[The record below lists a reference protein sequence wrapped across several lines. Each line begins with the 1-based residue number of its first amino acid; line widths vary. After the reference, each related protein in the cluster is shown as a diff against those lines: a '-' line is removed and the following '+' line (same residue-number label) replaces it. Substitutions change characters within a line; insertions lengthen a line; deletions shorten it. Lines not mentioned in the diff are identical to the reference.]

1 MTAVAER
8 VFAVLL
14 RLYPKE
20 FRTRYGPAM
29 ADFFRERRLAA
40 LESGESRFGFWLRV
54 LRDAL
59 VSAAA
64 ERATVVARRAR
75 ARSHM
80 SAHARSITRRDVRAS
95 GRTSH
100 NDGDRPMSILLQD
113 LRSAARGIV
122 RHPGFS
128 AVILGTLALGIGANV
143 AIFSVVNGV
152 LLRPLPFR
160 DAARVVSLTQAAPY
174 YSVSEPE
181 FRDYRDGLK
190 GLDGLAAYT
199 NGIGILLRG
208 GESQQVRAARV
219 SDGFFSVLGTT
230 PVAGRT
236 FTPDEEARGG
246 AHVVVISH
254 GLWQRS
260 YGGDRSVV
268 GSEQQMASGKA
279 TIIGVMP
286 PHFDFPSAE
295 VDIWVP
301 LRLDYDSLWTRN
313 NHYLQLVGRL
323 ARGATLDGVRS
334 AALALDRQWMRD
346 YPETYS
352 GTEPMLPTLEPV
364 ADTIVGESRPYLLA
378 LLGSIGFVLLIACVN
393 VANLLLAR
401 GEVRRKELAVR
412 AALGASGARIA
423 GQLLTESALLAI
435 LGGAIGLA
443 LAVGGSR
450 LLVALA
456 PASIPRLDQVT
467 VDWRVALFA
476 LGVSVATGLLFGMVP
491 AARAARRRSADPLK
505 DGGRA
510 GVAASSV
517 KRVRTLLVA
526 SEVALAVVMLTGA
539 GLFLRSLRELQQTDL
554 GFDPSRL
561 LTMQV
566 TLAPRPYNDEEAA
579 LFFDQATRRID
590 ALPGVEG
597 STAMG
602 WLPLAGGGSA
612 WSILVDGRVVKNISE
627 TPASQPTQV
636 TPGYFTTM
644 KMRIL
649 RGRGFTDADAADAQP
664 VVVVNETMARQL
676 WPGLNP
682 LGHTIR
688 MMNPESPWVTV
699 VGVVQNMRSRGITA
713 DVPPTM
719 FFPYAQA
726 AKSAYYAP
734 RTMTLAVR
742 TTGDPLRLAPVVRGV
757 LHDLDATAPVSSI
770 RTMESVLGASMAS
783 RHFTT
788 DLLLGFAALAL
799 TLAGIGIYGVV
810 SYAVTQRTFEI
821 GIRMALGA
829 APAGVLALVL
839 REVLRMAV
847 IGAAVGMAGA
857 VVMARLLRS
866 MLVGVSY
873 FDVGTTITV
882 VVLLAG
888 VALLAGAV
896 PARRAMMVEPTEAL
910 RGG

>member
-1 MTAVAER
+1 MMTAGER
-8 VFAVLL
+8 VFAILL

-20 FRTRYGPAM
+20 FRARYGPAM
-29 ADFFRERRLAA
+29 TDFFRERRLAA
-40 LESGESRFGFWLRV
+40 LESGESRAGFWLRV
-54 LRDAL
+54 ARDAL

-64 ERATVVARRAR
+64 ERATVVTRHLS
-75 ARSHM
+75 ARSM
-80 SAHARSITRRDVRAS
+80 ANRGDARLPAHA
-95 GRTSH
+95 SH
-100 NDGDRPMSILLQD
+100 NDGDLPMSILLQD
-113 LRSAARGIV
+113 LRLAARGIV

-143 AIFSVVNGV
+143 AIFSVVSGV
-152 LLRPLPFR
+152 LLHPLPFR
-160 DAARVVSLTQAAPY
+160 DPARLVSLTQAPPY
-174 YSVSEPE
+174 YTVSEPE
-181 FRDYRDGLK
+181 FRDYRNGLK
-190 GLDGLAAYT
+190 GLDGLAAYS
-199 NGIGILLRG
+199 NAIGILQRG
-208 GESQQVRAARV
+208 GESQQVQAARV
-219 SDGFFSVLGTT
+219 SDGFFSVLGTA
-230 PVAGRT
+230 PFLGRT
-236 FTPDEEARGG
+236 FAPDEEVRGG
-246 AHVVVISH
+246 ARVIVISYR
-254 GLWQRS
+254 LWQRS
-260 YGGDRSVV
+260 YGGDRSII
-268 GSEQQMASGKA
+268 GSEQLMASGKA
-279 TIIGVMP
+279 TIVGVMP

-295 VDIWVP
+295 VDVWVP

-313 NHYLQLVGRL
+313 NHYLELVGRL
-323 ARGATLDGVRS
+323 APGATVDGVRS
-334 AALALDRQWMRD
+334 AALSLDRQWMRD

-352 GTEPMLPTLEPV
+352 GTKPV
-364 ADTIVGESRPYLLA
+364 LATIDPIADTIVGQSRPYLLA

-435 LGGAIGLA
+435 LGGALGLA
-443 LAVGGSR
+443 LAVAGSR
-450 LLVALA
+450 VLVALA

-476 LGVSVATGLLFGMVP
+476 LGVSAATGLLFGIVP

-510 GVAASSV
+510 GVASSSV

-526 SEVALAVVMLTGA
+526 SEIALAVIMLTGA
-539 GLFLRSLRELQQTDL
+539 GLFLHSLRELQETDL

-561 LTMQV
+561 LTMEV

-579 LFFDQATRRID
+579 LFFEQAIRRID
-590 ALPGVEG
+590 ALPGVG
-597 STAMG
+597 AATAMG
-602 WLPLAGGGSA
+602 WIPIAGSGGD

-627 TPASQPTQV
+627 AATSQPAQV
-636 TPGYFTTM
+636 TPGYFATM
-644 KMRIL
+644 KMRML
-649 RGRGFTDADAADAQP
+649 SGRGFTDADAADAPP
-664 VVVVNETMARQL
+664 VVVVNEAMARQL

-688 MMNPESPWVTV
+688 MMNPDAPWVTV
-699 VGVVQNMRSRGITA
+699 VGVVHDMRSSGVTA

-719 FFPYAQA
+719 FFPYAQS
-726 AKSAYYAP
+726 AKSAYFAP

-742 TTGDPLRLAPVVRGV
+742 TAGDPLQLAPAVRRV
-757 LHDLDATAPVSSI
+757 LHDLDATVPVSKV
-770 RTMESVLGASMAS
+770 RTMESVLGESMAS

-839 REVLRMAV
+839 REVLRMAA
-847 IGAAVGMAGA
+847 IGAAVGIAGA
-857 VVMARLLRS
+857 LVMARLVRS

-873 FDVGTTITV
+873 FDVGTTVTA

-896 PARRAMMVEPTEAL
+896 PARRAMMVEPTDAL

>member
-1 MTAVAER
+1 
-8 VFAVLL
+8 
-14 RLYPKE
+14 
-20 FRTRYGPAM
+20 
-29 ADFFRERRLAA
+29 
-40 LESGESRFGFWLRV
+40 
-54 LRDAL
+54 
-59 VSAAA
+59 
-64 ERATVVARRAR
+64 
-75 ARSHM
+75 
-80 SAHARSITRRDVRAS
+80 
-95 GRTSH
+95 
-100 NDGDRPMSILLQD
+100 MSILLQD
-113 LRSAARGIV
+113 LRLAVRGIV
-122 RHPGFS
+122 RHPAFS

-160 DAARVVSLTQAAPY
+160 DAARVVSLTQAPPY
-174 YSVSEPE
+174 SSVSEPE

-190 GLDGLAAYT
+190 GLNGLAAYAS
-199 NGIGILLRG
+199 GIGILVRS

-219 SDGFFSVLGTT
+219 SDGFFSVLGTA

-236 FTPDEEARGG
+236 FAPEEEVIGG
-246 AHVVVISH
+246 ARVVVISY

-260 YGGDRSVV
+260 YGGDGSII

-286 PHFDFPSAE
+286 PHFDFPSAD

-313 NHYLQLVGRL
+313 NHYLHLVGRL
-323 ARGATLDGVRS
+323 APGATLDGVRS

-352 GTEPMLPTLEPV
+352 GSEPLLPTLEPI
-364 ADTIVGESRPYLLA
+364 ADTIVGQSRPYLLA

-435 LGGAIGLA
+435 LGGVLGLA

-476 LGVSVATGLLFGMVP
+476 FGLSVATGLLFGMVP
-491 AARAARRRSADPLK
+491 AVRAARRRSADPLK

-539 GLFLRSLRELQQTDL
+539 GLFLHSLRELQETDL

-566 TLAPRPYNDEEAA
+566 TLAPRPYNDAEAA
-579 LFFDQATRRID
+579 LFFEQAIRRID
-590 ALPGVEG
+590 ALPGVKG

-602 WLPLAGGGSA
+602 WLPIADGGGA

-627 TPASQPTQV
+627 TPSSQPAQV

-649 RGRGFTDADAADAQP
+649 RGRGFTDPDAADAPP
-664 VVVVNETMARQL
+664 VVVVNESMARQL
-676 WPGLNP
+676 WRGLNP

-699 VGVVQNMRSRGITA
+699 VGVVQNMRSSGITA

-742 TTGDPLRLAPVVRGV
+742 TSGDPLQLAPAVRRV
-757 LHDLDATAPVSSI
+757 LHDLDATAPVSSV
-770 RTMESVLGASMAS
+770 RTMESVLGASIAS

-829 APAGVLALVL
+829 APAGVMALVL
-839 REVLRMAV
+839 RDVLRMAA
-847 IGAAVGMAGA
+847 IGAAVGIAGA
-857 VVMARLLRS
+857 VALTRLLRS

-873 FDVGTTITV
+873 FDVGTTVTA

-888 VALLAGAV
+888 VALLAGMV
-896 PARRAMMVEPTEAL
+896 PARRAMMVEPTDAL